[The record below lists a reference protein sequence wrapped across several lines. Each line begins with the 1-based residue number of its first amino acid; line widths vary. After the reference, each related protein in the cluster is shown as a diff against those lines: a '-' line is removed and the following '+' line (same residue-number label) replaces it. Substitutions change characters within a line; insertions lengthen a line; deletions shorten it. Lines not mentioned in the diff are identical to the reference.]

1 MVTLFSNIEG
11 AKEKLLSSLFS
22 IDFKTFLSYVTLDRK
37 KKSSLVLVTL
47 ELINIY
53 IYILNKTLSTP
64 CLFFH
69 SQFLSL
75 LHFFFSSSLTHQVH
89 TTYVH
94 CSHRRRPHD
103 PPIVGDSHPPTVH

>member
-53 IYILNKTLSTP
+53 IYLEQNLIHPVS
-64 CLFFH
+64 LF
-69 SQFLSL
+69 SL
-75 LHFFFSSSLTHQVH
+75 TVSLSSSLFLQLFTNSPSAHNVRPLFTSPASPRPTH
-89 TTYVH
+89 
-94 CSHRRRPHD
+94 CR
-103 PPIVGDSHPPTVH
+103 